1 MRRLRIIGALA
12 GLMLASVGALR
23 GQSTAI
29 VDFRGD
35 DAFSVSVGDSTALAL
50 VGNVYFHHNGA
61 IVTCDSAVRYNA
73 NYMECFGNVIINRD
87 STYVYGDRA
96 DFNGITNIA
105 KVYAPIVKTV
115 DGDMTMYSYNMEFNT
130 LTNIGRYTRGGTITQ
145 KDNRMESREAIYHA
159 DERQVYF
166 SGEVAMRNEEYI
178 LKTDSMGYNFDTE
191 VTQFYRPATIWNT
204 DGDFLS
210 ADEGEYDRANDIYT
224 FTRNSYI
231 LTADDQEIYADSI
244 TYMKED
250 GLAWL
255 FRDIQLHDPAQ
266 GSYLFGDYG
275 VYFEASRQAVMTENA
290 SAIGYE
296 TDVEQPD
303 SSYLRGDTIYMHTI
317 PFEEPFT
324 AETAALLRL
333 PSRAEL
339 DSVRLHRLEAA
350 ALIPK
355 PDTLPADTM
364 AADSTSVWDHLYG
377 TQADTTLLQYGMQG
391 APPDS
396 LRLQPPDSLMQA
408 VDSLRLPPPIV
419 APDSLSVAADSLPK
433 AVEPAAI
440 ESAPEESEPEE
451 SEPEEPAPTRRELRR
466 ERRLDRRREQ
476 MRAYAIEEGLIAP
489 DTAAVETADT
499 LAVEVDSLALK
510 PDSVQRDSLQRIV
523 RAHRNVKVFRR
534 DLQAVADSLV
544 AFSIDSTAYLYH
556 DPILWNEENQITA
569 DEIVLHSRNEQ
580 LDRAEFMGTPIMA
593 QWVMDSLFNQIVG
606 DRIEARFRDN
616 EIREMEVQGNA
627 KSYYYMQE
635 EDKPDQIGGFLD
647 VQSTNLVFRF
657 DSARVEQIV
666 YLIDVKSAQYPMNKI
681 PATHPR
687 RFPGF
692 EWQPERRP
700 ASPDDVFDR
709 ILRPTRKEESRAIPY
724 PSFRITEGMDHD
736 RELFSRMGA
745 WRDRNDT
752 LRIDPGYF
760 DNLTN

>member
-1 MRRLRIIGALA
+1 MAV
-12 GLMLASVGALR
+12 GLVLASVGGLR

-35 DAFSVSVGDSTALAL
+35 DAFSVPSGDTTALAL

-73 NYMECFGNVIINRD
+73 NYMECFNNVIINRD

-96 DFNGITNIA
+96 DFDGITNIA

-130 LTNIGRYTRGGTITQ
+130 LTNIGRYTYGGTITQ
-145 KDNRMESREAIYHA
+145 KDNLMESREAIYHA

-166 SGEVAMRNEEYI
+166 TGAVAMRNEEYI
-178 LKTDSMGYNFDTE
+178 LQTDSMGYNFDTE
-191 VTQFYRPATIWNT
+191 VTRFYRPATIWNT

-210 ADEGEYDRANDIYT
+210 ADEGEYDRANDTYT

-244 TYMKED
+244 TYMKAD
-250 GLAWL
+250 GLAYM

-275 VYFEASRQAVMTENA
+275 VYFQESRQAVMTENA
-290 SAIGYE
+290 SSIGYE
-296 TDVEQPD
+296 TDVERPD
-303 SSYLRGDTIYMHTI
+303 SAYLRGDTIYMHTI
-317 PFEEPFT
+317 PWEEPFT
-324 AETAALLRL
+324 AEVAARLRL

-350 ALIPK
+350 VLIPK
-355 PDTLPADTM
+355 PDRLPSDTLAADT
-364 AADSTSVWDHLYG
+364 TSVWDHLYG
-377 TQADTTLLQYGMQG
+377 TGADSTLLQYGMQG
-391 APPDS
+391 APDS
-396 LRLQPPDSLMQA
+396 LNLPPPDSLMQA
-408 VDSLRLPPPIV
+408 VDSTVFDPPIV

-433 AVEPAAI
+433 AEEPAA
-440 ESAPEESEPEE
+440 EE

-466 ERRLDRRREQ
+466 AARLERRREQ
-476 MRAYAIEEGLIAP
+476 MRAYALEQGLIAP
-489 DTAAVETADT
+489 DTVKTDT
-499 LAVEVDSLALK
+499 TAVEVEAPAIE

-523 RAHRNVKVFRR
+523 RSFRNVKIYRR

-544 AFSIDSTAYLYH
+544 AFSIDSTATLYH
-556 DPILWNEENQITA
+556 DPVLWNEDNQITA
-569 DEIVLHSRNEQ
+569 DSVRFYSRGEA
-580 LDRAEFMGTPIMA
+580 LERAEFMGAPIMA
-593 QWVMDSLFNQIVG
+593 QWVMDSLFNQIAG
-606 DRIEARFRDN
+606 DRIEAFFRDN

-635 EDKPDQIGGFLD
+635 DDKPDEIGGFLD

-657 DSARVEQIV
+657 DSAKVEQIV

-681 PATHPR
+681 PAAHPR

-692 EWQPERRP
+692 EWLPQRRP
-700 ASPDDVFDR
+700 ASPADVFDR
-709 ILRPTRKEESRAIPY
+709 TLRPSQQEASRAIPY
-724 PSFRITEGMDHD
+724 PTFRITEGMDAD
-736 RELFSRMGA
+736 RERYTRLGL
-745 WRDRNDT
+745 WRERSET
-752 LRIDPGYF
+752 LSIDPGYF
-760 DNLTN
+760 DRITH